1 MWLAVV
7 ALIFAAMVMVW
18 FRLRRFRELANRH
31 VEYFASHA
39 WNVISLQK
47 LLDAPLPIPAP
58 TGWAAA
64 SDVLCELA
72 RQVLLRRPRVLVE
85 YGSGVSTLVMAAA
98 IRKYGTGKL
107 ISFDHDPIY
116 AQQTRDLLR
125 ANGLDQ
131 FAEVRDAP
139 LRAGAG
145 ADPSI
150 EWYSADAMTDIPAV
164 DLVFVDGP
172 PGRQGVNVRGQV
184 LPLIWPR
191 LPPGG
196 TIIFDD
202 ARRTE
207 ERAAVIDWAAKH
219 PDVDL
224 KFLPHLKGTAIV
236 RRRAK
241 E

>member
-1 MWLAVV
+1 MWLTVV
-7 ALIFAAMVMVW
+7 ALILVATVVIW
-18 FRLRRFRELANRH
+18 FRLRRFRELANRQ

-72 RQVLLRRPRVLVE
+72 RQVLLRQPRVVVE

-98 IRKYGTGKL
+98 IKKNGAGKL
-107 ISFDHDPIY
+107 ISLDHDPIY

-125 ANGLDQ
+125 ENDLDQ

-145 ADPSI
+145 ADPSV
-150 EWYSADAMTDIPAV
+150 EWYSAGAMTDIPAV

-172 PGRQGVNVRGQV
+172 PGRRGVNVRGQV
-184 LPLIWPR
+184 LPLLWPR
-191 LPPGG
+191 LAPGG
-196 TIIFDD
+196 TIVFDD

-207 ERAAVIDWAAKH
+207 ERAAVLDWAAKH
-219 PDVDL
+219 PDADL
-224 KFLPHLKGTAIV
+224 QFLPHLKGTAII
-236 RRRAK
+236 RRRSR